1 LAKKLLREY
10 TITADM
16 EKKNQR
22 AEIRSLYRRL
32 LRAARYRM
40 TEEDLEL
47 LRKAFGVADR
57 VCRMQKGEETETD
70 LKRVLHIALILVN
83 EFGMGM
89 VSATSAL
96 LLFSHLDP
104 AVNEI
109 YLKKEFGPQVQL
121 IVDGLTKIASIDT
134 RNTFSQPENLRK
146 LVLNLATD
154 IRVILIKIAERLYD
168 IRQLPQFPLDRQLMV
183 ASEAFYIYSPLAHR
197 LGLYSVKTE
206 MEDRYLL
213 FTEPR
218 TYASIEKKIRESAT
232 EREQYITEFVKP
244 LRARLRKEQ
253 FKFRIIGRNKSIFS
267 IWSKMKRQGVDFD
280 EVYDLFAIR
289 IILETRP
296 EQEKADCWH
305 VYSVV
310 TDFYQP
316 NPQRLRDWISI
327 PKSNGYESLHTTV
340 VGPGGKWVEV
350 QIRTERMD
358 ELAEKGV
365 AAHWKYKEGGRE
377 KAMDAWLVSMRE
389 MLETSPPE
397 TADDAEELKQNL
409 YTDEVFVFTPKGELK
424 RLRTGSTVLDFAY
437 DIHTDIG
444 YHCVGARVNRK
455 NVPLKYELVN
465 GDEVHILTSNSQ
477 KPKRDWL
484 HMVVTT
490 KARNKIRQALNEEKF
505 KAAEA
510 GKELLQRRFRNWKIP
525 YNDEN
530 IKRLL
535 ARFKLKTAQDLYAL
549 IFQEKIDLAEVKEL
563 FVQPPEPE
571 KVPASVKTPE
581 PDAAQPPVTRQM
593 EGEDFLLVD
602 DNVDGLKYQ
611 LARCCN
617 PIFGDEIFGFVTV
630 NEGIKIHRL
639 NCPNAAEMIRRYG
652 YRVVKASWKKNY
664 ESSSFQTVVRV
675 TGVDELGMINKLSEV
690 LSKDLKV
697 NMRSISMES
706 KDGFFEG
713 IITLFVT
720 SKSHLEGVLH
730 RLMKVKGVQRAV
742 RVDEFHV
749 RK

>member
-1 LAKKLLREY
+1 
-10 TITADM
+10 M
-16 EKKNQR
+16 EKENQR
-22 AEIRSLYRRL
+22 SEIRGLYRRL
-32 LRAARYRM
+32 LRAARHRM
-40 TEEDLEL
+40 TENDLEL

-57 VCRMQKGEETETD
+57 VCRLLKEEETETD
-70 LKRVLHIALILVN
+70 LIRVLNIALILVN

-104 AVNEI
+104 SVNKI
-109 YLKKEFGPQVQL
+109 YLKKEFGQQVQL
-121 IVDGLTKIASIDT
+121 IVDGLSKIASIDT
-134 RNTFSQPENLRK
+134 RKTFSQPENLRK
-146 LVLNLATD
+146 LVLNLAAD

-168 IRQLPQFPLDRQLMV
+168 MRNLPQLPLDRQLMV
-183 ASEAFYIYSPLAHR
+183 AFEAFYIYSPLAHR
-197 LGLYSVKTE
+197 LGLYPVKTE

-218 TYASIEKKIRESAT
+218 TFAAIEKKIRESAL
-232 EREQYITEFVKP
+232 EREQYIAEFVKP
-244 LRARLRKEQ
+244 LRARLRKEN
-253 FKFRIIGRNKSIFS
+253 FKFRILGRTKSVFS
-267 IWSKMKRQGVDFD
+267 IWSKMQRQGVDFD

-377 KAMDAWLVSMRE
+377 KDMDAWLVQMRE
-389 MLETSPPE
+389 MLESSPAE
-397 TADDAEELKQNL
+397 TADYAEELIRNL

-477 KPKRDWL
+477 KPKPDWL
-484 HMVVTT
+484 NMVVTT

-510 GKELLQRRFRNWKIP
+510 GKEMLQRRFRNWKIP

-530 IKRLL
+530 IKKLL

-563 FVQPPEPE
+563 FMQQPEPE
-571 KVPASVKTPE
+571 KAPAPSKTPE
-581 PDAAQPPVTRQM
+581 PEEKQPPVTRLM

-675 TGVDELGMINKLSEV
+675 TGVDELGMVNRLSEV

-697 NMRSISMES
+697 NMRSISVES

-730 RLMKVKGVQRAV
+730 RLMRVKGVQRAV
-742 RVDEFHV
+742 RVDEFDA
-749 RK
+749 RKS